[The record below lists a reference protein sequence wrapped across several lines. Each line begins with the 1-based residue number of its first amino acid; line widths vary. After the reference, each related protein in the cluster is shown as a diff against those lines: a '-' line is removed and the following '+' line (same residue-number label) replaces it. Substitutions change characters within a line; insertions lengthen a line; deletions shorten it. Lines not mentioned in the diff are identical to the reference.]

1 MLKIAIR
8 FGLLAVAFVL
18 LLQLS
23 KYTWLSYRVDT
34 EMVILLMGAV
44 FISLGYFISRSL
56 IKPKSVDTGHPFELD
71 EQAREKTGISD
82 REMDVL
88 ILMAE
93 GKSNQEIAEQLF
105 VSGNTIKTHVSNIFL
120 KLEAKRRTEAIRK
133 AKELRLIP

>member
-56 IKPKSVDTGHPFELD
+56 IKPKPVDTGHPFELD
-71 EQAREKTGISD
+71 ERAREKTGISD

-93 GKSNQEIAEQLF
+93 GKSNREIAEQLF